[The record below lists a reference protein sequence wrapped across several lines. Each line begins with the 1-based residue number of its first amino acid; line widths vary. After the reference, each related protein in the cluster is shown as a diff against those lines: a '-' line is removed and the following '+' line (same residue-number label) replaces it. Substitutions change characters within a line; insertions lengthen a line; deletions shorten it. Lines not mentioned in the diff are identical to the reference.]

1 MHKGQAEMLN
11 ASSFKDG
18 SLLEDLARGHV
29 TAFKDMLPET
39 HKPVHARRTW
49 GSLCSGS
56 EGAHYVVRA
65 AEAAIGQWNAALG
78 QEPLHLDQLFACENV
93 PMKRK
98 WIDHVVNGPRR
109 AKGHKEIC
117 IFINILHVG

>member
-18 SLLEDLARGHV
+18 SLLENLAHSHV
-29 TAFKDMLPET
+29 TAFKDMLPKP
-39 HKPVHARRTW
+39 HKPMHARRTW

-65 AEAAIGQWNAALG
+65 AESSIGQWNTAFG
-78 QEPLHLDQLFACENV
+78 
-93 PMKRK
+93 
-98 WIDHVVNGPRR
+98 
-109 AKGHKEIC
+109 
-117 IFINILHVG
+117 